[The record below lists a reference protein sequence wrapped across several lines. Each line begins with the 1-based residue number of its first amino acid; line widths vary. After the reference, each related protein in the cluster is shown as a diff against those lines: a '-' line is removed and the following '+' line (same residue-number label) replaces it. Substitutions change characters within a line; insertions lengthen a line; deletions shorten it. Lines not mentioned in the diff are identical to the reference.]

1 VVPRSLAGAS
11 GIDLQET
18 RKQGAA
24 FAHIVINPT
33 EHDGI
38 HYWAEAKQFHLACGP
53 ENLSEA
59 IEIFVQWFEEIDPSS
74 GQRKET

>member
-1 VVPRSLAGAS
+1 
-11 GIDLQET
+11 
-18 RKQGAA
+18 
-24 FAHIVINPT
+24 VINPT